1 MRLALEIGGVRWS
14 KLWNSEV
21 SWYKQT
27 EIREFRW
34 SDLWNLK
41 LDELGEVSI
50 CPILM
55 TFDQYAKGPIWEF
68 NLFFLVSVESGRV
81 VEAKWSRVLT
91 SSRSTHAFCCC
102 CWCCFLLHVSRDHD
116 RRSSK
121 LGAAATHFGK
131 SRNFSLS
138 NHSVTKSHENSFSD
152 TYPGASSS
160 LNLR

>member
-1 MRLALEIGGVRWS
+1 MKWA
-14 KLWNSEV
+14 
-21 SWYKQT
+21 
-27 EIREFRW
+27 
-34 SDLWNLK
+34 
-41 LDELGEVSI
+41 LDELGEVTIYPIFTTWPI
-50 CPILM
+50 CKRSNMRIRP
-55 TFDQYAKGPIWEF
+55 
-68 NLFFLVSVESGRV
+68 FFLVSVESGRV
-81 VEAKWSRVLT
+81 VEEKWSRVLT

-152 TYPGASSS
+152 TYPGASSLKIFLGKFKVS
-160 LNLR
+160 SPLSSSQNWISFIRPKLEKPKNQSCT

>member
-1 MRLALEIGGVRWS
+1 MKWALKFEVGWVRGVEHLSNFDEFWPICKRSSMR
-14 KLWNSEV
+14 
-21 SWYKQT
+21 
-27 EIREFRW
+27 IR
-34 SDLWNLK
+34 
-41 LDELGEVSI
+41 
-50 CPILM
+50 P
-55 TFDQYAKGPIWEF
+55 
-68 NLFFLVSVESGRV
+68 FFLVSVESGRV
-81 VEAKWSRVLT
+81 VVERWSRVLT

-160 LNLR
+160 LNLRYKAQRKFKVSLCKNPTFLINNH